1 MSRDKYVVAYLTQGQ
16 QVVLPEKRVRATARC
31 TVQEGECRDVR
42 ALSVSG
48 PASPAASLSHFKEH
62 SREGVPRRGA
72 QPSGCSVAAAAFI
85 AVRQTGRKKSCL
97 RVSRGEGETVGATA
111 DWNFLTLP

>member
-85 AVRQTGRKKSCL
+85 AVRQTGRNSHFPPLLPRPACWRL
-97 RVSRGEGETVGATA
+97 AGR
-111 DWNFLTLP
+111 TL